1 MISFLQIFF
10 FSSTLFSISFSTAQG
25 MQEAI
30 VSMSVEKDISSE
42 FVRTLGSTLEEG
54 FFGGVKWGIAAALY
68 HVFYRIMAIG
78 VVSVPYAVNTLKSWY
93 AYWADTR
100 AGRPPVLNIHELQV
114 LVTLLQESL
123 AEYEA
128 LGIPTLDH
136 KECALLCNRT
146 LSAVMEHIHQ
156 YVTMR
161 AVRYTDQYTDQEV
174 IFLISL
180 IAETIR
186 GILECVGCAEF
197 HREVVATAKTTIVLM
212 SKLITLLQGPVLEKD
227 PYDPSIAWFS
237 NKRGFYVW
245 YP

>member
-1 MISFLQIFF
+1 MSNQIFIFFLILF
-10 FSSTLFSISFSTAQG
+10 FSWAQSAHTSDTSAGTAG
-25 MQEAI
+25 T
-30 VSMSVEKDISSE
+30 D

-68 HVFYRIMAIG
+68 HVFYRLMAIG
-78 VVSVPYAVNTLKSWY
+78 VTSVPYAVNTLKNWY
-93 AYWADTR
+93 AYWSDTR

-128 LGIPTLDH
+128 LGTPAPDQKT
-136 KECALLCNRT
+136 CALLCSRT
-146 LSAVMEHIHQ
+146 LAAVMEHIHQ
-156 YVTMR
+156 YITTR
-161 AVRYTDQYTDQEV
+161 TVRYTDQYTDQEI

-180 IAETIR
+180 IANTIR
-186 GILECVGCAEF
+186 GILGCVGCAEF
-197 HREVVATAKTTIVLM
+197 HKEVVATAKTTIVLIN
-212 SKLITLLQGPVLEKD
+212 KLITLLQGPVLDKD
-227 PYDPSIAWFS
+227 SYDPSIAWFS